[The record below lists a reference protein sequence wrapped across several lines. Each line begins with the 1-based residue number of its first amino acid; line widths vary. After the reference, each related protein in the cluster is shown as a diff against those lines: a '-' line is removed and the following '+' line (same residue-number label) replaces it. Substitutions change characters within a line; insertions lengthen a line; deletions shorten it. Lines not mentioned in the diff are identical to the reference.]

1 MKQILLL
8 VAAILIVTAC
18 SSPRYTYNFDY
29 YDYNSGRK
37 HQAKTAQPENENQ
50 EHPLMLEERT
60 LVASAA
66 PIVLTEEDI
75 PIEKTAAKPAK
86 ESKPSTAALAEARK
100 AEVAAKE
107 NAALLAKRYKELSKS
122 QRKEFKQELKK
133 QFKRYMNAKRTGD
146 TVAAN
151 NATSTMDQDLK
162 MAIIFGA
169 VGLTLTLFGGINEA
183 FWILGV
189 IAIVVGVVFLVKW
202 LVRQ

>member
-1 MKQILLL
+1 MKHILLL

-37 HQAKTAQPENENQ
+37 HHAKAVQPIDEKQ

-75 PIEKTAAKPAK
+75 PIEKTAAKA
-86 ESKPSTAALAEARK
+86 SKPSKAALAETK
-100 AEVAAKE
+100 AAEIAAKE

-133 QFKRYMNAKRTGD
+133 QFKRYMKAKRTGD